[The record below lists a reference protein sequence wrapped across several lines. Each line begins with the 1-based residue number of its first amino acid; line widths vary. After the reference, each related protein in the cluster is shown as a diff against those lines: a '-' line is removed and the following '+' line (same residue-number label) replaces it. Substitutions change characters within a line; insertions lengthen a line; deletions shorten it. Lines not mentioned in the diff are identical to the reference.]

1 MPRHQRSTR
10 WNRPTE
16 TQSEHRYLQK
26 IVKRIAEKYG
36 LIATVEKQVSGGIGR
51 IDVALENGAIKV
63 ACEVAVTNTIEY
75 EVQSIQKCL
84 SSGYDR
90 VIVLPVNEQHLNEIE
105 GLAASTIR
113 TDQNGAVAFLKPDDF
128 HLYLERLCSDN
139 PDMSGDVKVMGY
151 KIHTSYAD
159 ATPSA
164 AELIK
169 ETIAEILGS
178 EVSK

>member
-90 VIVLPVNEQHLNEIE
+90 VTVLPVN
-105 GLAASTIR
+105 
-113 TDQNGAVAFLKPDDF
+113 
-128 HLYLERLCSDN
+128 
-139 PDMSGDVKVMGY
+139 
-151 KIHTSYAD
+151 
-159 ATPSA
+159 
-164 AELIK
+164 
-169 ETIAEILGS
+169 
-178 EVSK
+178 